1 MKKTNLFK
9 FLAAAVLALRVVAS
23 ASAGTVTGTVKNGTT
38 GKLAVGVDVL
48 LIQLQGGMQVVA
60 NTKSDSEGRYHFDFP
75 AIGQGP
81 MLLRA
86 VYQGVNFHQPLTPG
100 LSTVDLT
107 VYDKTKS
114 PTARQISSRLVVLQP
129 NGSSLLVGE
138 EYTIENNSQPPAAFY
153 DEQGDFDFQVPDGVD
168 IDQAQISA
176 WGPSGMPV
184 VQGPINKSKN
194 HYAIAWAFQ
203 PGQNGVRI
211 SYQIPYGSNSANLMF
226 ASPYDAQRMLIAAPP
241 SVQVTS
247 DGFQP
252 SGTEQGYSVYSHDSV
267 AANAPV
273 MIAVSGT
280 APPPS
285 DDSNA
290 GNGGGGGGGA
300 EGGGGGADQL
310 NGRDSGASVQV
321 LPTRLD
327 SLRWVLIGGFAALF
341 ALGLVYLWRRPVQA
355 AIPAVA
361 GGPGGAGVAMTAP
374 GKSPRATRATAA
386 GTDESA
392 IEARPVAAVAAS
404 SAPVSTSPEQVNRE
418 VGQSLDAL
426 KDNLFKLELRR
437 QAGTI
442 SEEDYARERAR
453 AEKILRDLLRG

>member
-1 MKKTNLFK
+1 MKKTNFFK
-9 FLAAAVLALRVVAS
+9 FLAFAALALAVVAS

-38 GKLAVGVDVL
+38 GKLAAGVDVL

-60 NTKSDSEGRYHFDFP
+60 NTKTDSEGRYHFDFP

-107 VYDKTKS
+107 VYEKTKS

-184 VQGPINKSKN
+184 VQGPITKGKN

-241 SVQVTS
+241 SVQVSS

-252 SGTEQGYSVYSHDSV
+252 SGTEQGYSVYAHDSV

-273 MIAVSGT
+273 IVAVSGT

-290 GNGGGGGGGA
+290 GNGGGGGGA
-300 EGGGGGADQL
+300 EGGGGADQL

-341 ALGLVYLWRRPVQA
+341 ALGLVYLWRRPVPA
-355 AIPAVA
+355 AVPAVA
-361 GGPGGAGVAMTAP
+361 GGPGSAGVAMTAP
-374 GKSPRATRATAA
+374 GKSTRANRATTAEIA
-386 GTDESA
+386 EPANESH
-392 IEARPVAAVAAS
+392 PVAAAAATNAS
-404 SAPVSTSPEQVNRE
+404 VSTSPEQVNRE

-453 AEKILRDLLRG
+453 TEKILRDLLRG

>member
-1 MKKTNLFK
+1 MSKVLF
-9 FLAAAVLALRVVAS
+9 AATLALTLALSFAAS

-38 GKLAVGVDVL
+38 GKLAAGVDVL

-60 NTKSDSEGRYHFDFP
+60 NTKTDSEGRYHFDFP

-107 VYDKTKS
+107 VYEKTKS
-114 PTARQISSRLVVLQP
+114 PTARQITSRLIVLQP

-138 EYTIENNSQPPAAFY
+138 EYTIENQSQPPAAFY
-153 DEQGDFDFQVPDGVD
+153 DEQGDFEFQVPDGAEV
-168 IDQAQISA
+168 QQVSA

-184 VQGPINKSKN
+184 VQGTIDKGKN
-194 HYAIAWAFQ
+194 HFAIAWAFQ
-203 PGQNGVRI
+203 PGDNGVRI
-211 SYQIPYGSNSANLMF
+211 SYQIPYGSNTANLML
-226 ASPYDAQRMLIAAPP
+226 ASPYAAQRMLIAAPP
-241 SVQVTS
+241 TVQVTS

-252 SGTEQGYSVYSHDSV
+252 SGTEQGYSVYAHDQV
-267 AANAPV
+267 TANAPV
-273 MIAVSGT
+273 IISVSGT

-285 DDSNA
+285 GDAN
-290 GNGGGGGGGA
+290 GGGGGGA
-300 EGGGGGADQL
+300 EGGGGAADQL
-310 NGRDSGASVQV
+310 NGRDSGTSVQV

-341 ALGLVYLWRRPVQA
+341 TLGLVYLWRRPVQA
-355 AIPAVA
+355 AVPAVA
-361 GGPGGAGVAMTAP
+361 AGPGDAGFTVQP
-374 GKSPRATRATAA
+374 PRKPERASRASIA
-386 GTDESA
+386 DEPA
-392 IEARPVAAVAAS
+392 IESRPAAAVAS
-404 SAPVSTSPEQVNRE
+404 SAASPSASQEQVHRE

-426 KDNLFKLELRR
+426 KDNLFRLELRR

-453 AEKILRDLLRG
+453 TEKVLRDLLRG

>member
-1 MKKTNLFK
+1 MMKKRRFGFLTAASLA
-9 FLAAAVLALRVVAS
+9 LAAILTFAGS
-23 ASAGTVTGTVKNGTT
+23 AWAGTVTGTVKNGTT
-38 GKLAVGVDVL
+38 GKLAAGVDVF

-60 NTKSDSEGRYHFDFP
+60 NTKTDSQGHYSFNYP

-100 LSTVDLT
+100 LSSVDLT
-107 VYDKTKS
+107 VYDKTKN
-114 PTARQISSRLVVLQP
+114 PAARQITSRLIVLQP

-168 IDQAQISA
+168 MDQGQVSA

-184 VQGPINKSKN
+184 VQGPINKGKN
-194 HYAIAWAFQ
+194 HYAVAWAFQ

-211 SYQIPYGSNSANLMF
+211 SYQIPYGSNSANLMLPSF
-226 ASPYDAQRMLIAAPP
+226 YAAQRMLIAAPP
-241 SVQVTS
+241 SVQISS

-252 SGTEQGYSVYSHDSV
+252 SGTEQGYSVYARDSV
-267 AANAPV
+267 SANSPV
-273 MIAVSGT
+273 IIAVSGT

-290 GNGGGGGGGA
+290 GNGGAGGGGA
-300 EGGGGGADQL
+300 EAGGGADQL
-310 NGRDSGASVQV
+310 NGRDSGPSVQV
-321 LPTRLD
+321 MPTRLD
-327 SLRWVLIGGFAALF
+327 SLRWVLIAGFAAIF

-355 AIPAVA
+355 AAPALA
-361 GGPGGAGVAMTAP
+361 GGAGMAIKV
-374 GKSPRATRATAA
+374 PRAPAQTSRASVVHET
-386 GTDESA
+386 E
-392 IEARPVAAVAAS
+392 IEERPVAAAVATSAPPAAS
-404 SAPVSTSPEQVNRE
+404 TEQVNRE

-453 AEKILRDLLRG
+453 AEKVLRDLLRG